1 MAGHRQV
8 RPSTAR
14 SYAAHVRLYLAPA
27 LGRIPLEE
35 LEGPDVQAM
44 IDRIVADHAK
54 AGNPISAASLARI
67 RATLRCALNAAMR
80 RGLVTANPATMI
92 ELPPQVR
99 PHPVVWTPGRV
110 AAWKATG
117 ERPVVA
123 VWTADQLYEF
133 LSFTVNDPFHL
144 LWRVSPRKREV
155 PPALSGIRRG
165 EACGLRWADV
175 DLDDAQFMVAQQ
187 LVEIG
192 GTVTVAAP
200 KTAASRRLIPLDE
213 VTVAMLCGLERSMA
227 SRGAGGHVF
236 TDSRGRPLR
245 PGHVTNTFRA
255 QVTASGLPPVRLHD
269 LRHGA
274 ATLALAAGV
283 DLKTVQDMLGHSTIV
298 TTADI
303 YTSVLPQVR
312 RAAAESIA
320 DLVLRAGPA
329 A

>member
-1 MAGHRQV
+1 
-8 RPSTAR
+8 
-14 SYAAHVRLYLAPA
+14 
-27 LGRIPLEE
+27 
-35 LEGPDVQAM
+35 M

-54 AGNPISAASLARI
+54 ARDPISAESLARI

-80 RGLVTANPATMI
+80 RGLVRSNPATMI

-123 VWTADQLYEF
+123 VWTADQLNEF
-133 LSFTVNDPFHL
+133 LSFTAEDPFHL
-144 LWRVSPRKREV
+144 LWRVI
-155 PPALSGIRRG
+155 ALSGMRRG

-213 VTVAMLCGLERSMA
+213 VTVAMLRRLERSMA
-227 SRGAGGHVF
+227 SRGAAGHVF
-236 TDSRGRPLR
+236 TDPRGRPLR
-245 PGHVTNTFRA
+245 PGHVTNTFRT
-255 QVTASGLPPVRLHD
+255 QVTSSGLPPVRLHD

-283 DLKTVQDMLGHSTIV
+283 DLKTVHDMLGHSTIV

-303 YTSVLPQVR
+303 YTSVLPQIR
-312 RAAAESIA
+312 RPAAESIA
-320 DLVLRAGPA
+320 DLVLRAAPA